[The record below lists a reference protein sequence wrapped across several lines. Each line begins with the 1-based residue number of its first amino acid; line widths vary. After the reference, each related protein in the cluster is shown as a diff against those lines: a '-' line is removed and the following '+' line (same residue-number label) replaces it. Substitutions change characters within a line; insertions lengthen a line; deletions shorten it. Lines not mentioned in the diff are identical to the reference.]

1 MREIAACACADGVVS
16 GQYWNKMMNE
26 KRGTRVGTYLL
37 DLLTEYTASDAYPL
51 HMPGHKRQ
59 MRSFGDAFSI
69 DITEIEG
76 FDNLHHAQG
85 ILLEA
90 QQRAARLYGADETYF
105 LVNGSTCGVLAAIS
119 ASVRRGGRI
128 LMARNSHK
136 AAFHAALLNDLQV
149 SWLYPEIDLERGM
162 YGSISSR
169 QVRDA
174 LRVCGNGQARDCVP
188 GTNTGGQARDC
199 VSAANTDSRDRD
211 RVPGANIDDQ
221 NRGCTSATMNLSQAD
236 RKVSDRT
243 GETIAEKERIAA
255 VFITSPTY
263 DGVVSD
269 IRSIAREVHEAGA
282 ILIVDEA
289 HGAHFAMHPYFP
301 ESALSC
307 GADLVVNSL
316 HKTMPSLT
324 QTALLHVKGERANR
338 ERLRK
343 YLDIYQ
349 SSSPSYV
356 LMAGMDECVRLME
369 SRGGELFD
377 AFVRRLEGLRT
388 HLGNMR
394 MLRLVIGD
402 EPELAAFAYDKSKIL
417 ISTGR
422 VQTESGRMTGSALAQ
437 ILRECYHLEVE
448 MAAETYITA
457 IMTVADTQEGFDRL
471 EAALLEIDG
480 RLSGEAALLEID
492 GRLSGEAALL
502 EIDGRLGREAALL
515 EIDGRRSGEAAS
527 REKLRLIGGTETPE
541 CVDVLSAPATAM
553 TMTQA
558 DDMPREPVLLKDAPG
573 RIAAEFVYLYPPGI
587 PLLVPGERIPEQ
599 FPGLLDEYRQAGL
612 QVQGMED
619 YSARMLRCI
628 VENTGRQLHEAGYAA
643 AMGN

>member
-1 MREIAACACADGVVS
+1 ME
-16 GQYWNKMMNE
+16 
-26 KRGTRVGTYLL
+26 TYLL
-37 DLLTEYTASDAYPL
+37 DQLTEYAVSDAYPL

-59 MRSFGDAFSI
+59 MHLFEDAFSI

-76 FDNLHHAQG
+76 FDNLHHAEG

-90 QQRAARLYGADETYF
+90 EQRAARLYGADETYF

-149 SWLYPEIDLERGM
+149 SWLYPEMDLERGM
-162 YGSISSR
+162 YGSISPQ

-174 LRVCGNGQARDCVP
+174 LRNDADGPDRTCASKL
-188 GTNTGGQARDC
+188 
-199 VSAANTDSRDRD
+199 SANDL
-211 RVPGANIDDQ
+211 
-221 NRGCTSATMNLSQAD
+221 NRKCTSAAMPAAG
-236 RKVSDRT
+236 RAAEKPSDKT
-243 GETIAEKERIAA
+243 EEITEKLIAEKGRIEA

-269 IRSIAREVHEAGA
+269 IRSIAREVHALGA

-324 QTALLHVKGERANR
+324 QTALLHVKGERADR

-369 SRGGELFD
+369 ARGGELFD
-377 AFVRRLEGLRT
+377 AFVGRLERLRA
-388 HLGNMR
+388 HLGKLR
-394 MLRLVIGD
+394 MLRLVTGE
-402 EPELAAFAYDKSKIL
+402 EPELAAFAYDRSKVL
-417 ISTGR
+417 VSTAQ
-422 VQTESGRMTGSALAQ
+422 VQTENGRMTGSALAQ

-471 EAALLEIDG
+471 EVALLEIDG
-480 RLSGEAALLEID
+480 QLSRAAASAGKLETDEAAASVGGLEMDETVFFEEEHQPDGVASFMKEHQPDETAPSGENHRSDVSEHVSVLHFP
-492 GRLSGEAALL
+492 EA
-502 EIDGRLGREAALL
+502 
-515 EIDGRRSGEAAS
+515 
-527 REKLRLIGGTETPE
+527 
-541 CVDVLSAPATAM
+541 AM
-553 TMTQA
+553 TMTKA
-558 DDMPREPVLLKDAPG
+558 DDMPHEPVLLEDSPG
-573 RIAAEFVYLYPPGI
+573 RVAAEFVYLYPPGI
-587 PLLVPGERIPEQ
+587 PLLVPGECVPEQ
-599 FPGLLDEYRQAGL
+599 FPELLDEYRREGL
-612 QVQGMED
+612 QVQGMAD
-619 YSARMLRCI
+619 YSARTLRCI
-628 VENTGRQLHEAGYAA
+628 IEDV
-643 AMGN
+643 

>member
-1 MREIAACACADGVVS
+1 
-16 GQYWNKMMNE
+16 
-26 KRGTRVGTYLL
+26 
-37 DLLTEYTASDAYPL
+37 
-51 HMPGHKRQ
+51 MPGHKRQ
-59 MRSFGDAFSI
+59 MRSFGDTFSI

-90 QQRAARLYGADETYF
+90 QQRAARLYGADETYY
-105 LVNGSTCGVLAAIS
+105 LVNGSTCGVLSAIA

-136 AAFHAALLNDLQV
+136 AAYHAALLNDLQV
-149 SWLYPEIDLERGM
+149 SWLYPEMDLERGM
-162 YGSISSR
+162 YGSISPR

-174 LRVCGNGQARDCVP
+174 LRVEGDVPIRDNVRRVNAEGKDRCCAQRLNAEGQNGDSKPGSNAEGRDEICVSRLGVNGQ
-188 GTNTGGQARDC
+188 
-199 VSAANTDSRDRD
+199 
-211 RVPGANIDDQ
+211 
-221 NRGCTSATMNLSQAD
+221 NRECTSTVMPAD
-236 RKVSDRT
+236 RAAGKTADKTEEVTERIT
-243 GETIAEKERIAA
+243 AEKGRIEA

-269 IRSIAREVHEAGA
+269 VRSIAREVHEAGA

-289 HGAHFAMHPYFP
+289 HGAHFAMHSYFP

-307 GADLVVNSL
+307 GADIVINSL

-324 QTALLHVKGERANR
+324 QTALLHVKGERVDR

-377 AFVRRLEGLRT
+377 AFVRRLEGLRAN
-388 HLGNMR
+388 LEKMR
-394 MLRLVIGD
+394 MLRLVTGD
-402 EPELAAFAYDKSKIL
+402 EPELAAFAYDRSKIL
-417 ISTGR
+417 ISTAQ
-422 VQTESGRMTGSALAQ
+422 VQTENGRMTGSVLAQ

-480 RLSGEAALLEID
+480 RLS
-492 GRLSGEAALL
+492 
-502 EIDGRLGREAALL
+502 REA
-515 EIDGRRSGEAAS
+515 SSVEARPNIFGCA
-527 REKLRLIGGTETPE
+527 
-541 CVDVLSAPATAM
+541 CVLSAPAAAM

-558 DDMPREPVLLKDAPG
+558 DDLPREPVLLEDAPG

-587 PLLVPGERIPEQ
+587 PLLVPGERVPEQ
-599 FPGLLDEYRQAGL
+599 FPGLLDEYRRAGL

-619 YSARMLRCI
+619 YSACTLRCI
-628 VENTGRQLHEAGYAA
+628 VKNI
-643 AMGN
+643 